1 MMIYQF
7 QSQYTKSNT
16 ALNAHNATLL
26 AAAGVDARLLSQMG
40 NFNSNN
46 ITSNSKRSTESPVH
60 QKKETPETQQQRQAA
75 AKLALRKQLEKTL
88 LQVQHNMTSFL
99 TYSTHGNFSRSRC
112 YLSDGVNNINIC
124 RFRHPNLLRQKCI
137 LSRTPPTRS
146 SSTCAASRSACRGS
160 WTWTPRP
167 RPNPCPS
174 SARSAAPTSR
184 PRGSGIRRPKV
195 GTVINRSLQSFFA
208 KFYCCL
214 IIRHDPQSSH
224 WTDCQYFT

>member
-1 MMIYQF
+1 MIYQF

-160 WTWTPRP
+160 
-167 RPNPCPS
+167 
-174 SARSAAPTSR
+174 
-184 PRGSGIRRPKV
+184 
-195 GTVINRSLQSFFA
+195 
-208 KFYCCL
+208 
-214 IIRHDPQSSH
+214 
-224 WTDCQYFT
+224 